1 MRDSREVSRNA
12 IRLVTPTADMERSVG
27 ALARLL
33 LLKTRR
39 AAARF
44 SETRGVLLGGS
55 FAKGTWLPQQVDL
68 DIFVRIN
75 PGTPED
81 RFEKIGLAVGAAAT
95 RGSPRGKKFAQHPY
109 TEATVE
115 GIRVNIVP
123 CYSVRKG
130 EWKSAADRSLFHVQV
145 VRRLSAEGK
154 TQIRLLKRFM
164 MAVGVY
170 GAEIETQG
178 FSGYAAEVLVMRL
191 GSFEGVL
198 RYFTRFE
205 PFSRERLF
213 SLPDPVDGGRDLAIA
228 ISGEKLG
235 RMILASRGFL
245 RNPSGAY
252 FRKMR
257 GRNHPPLR
265 GMVFA
270 VVFSHRLLSEDTLWG
285 ELRKTTKHIVRH
297 LEMNGFEDC
306 PVDGSVRQQTVK
318 RHTPHSRIRC
328 PSSIRA
334 ARRPD
339 GGQEEGLGSFHFV
352 QQEGREARLG
362 RRGGKGKA
370 PSAPPIRQSRGPTRR
385 RSPGKGWTDRGLRR
399 ARKRDEEER
408 VSAHRP
414 FVSSGGFSFEMAGRW
429 NQRDC
434 QRRARNPHVL
444 TS

>member
-1 MRDSREVSRNA
+1 MRDSRKVSRNA
-12 IRLVTPTADMERSVG
+12 IKLVIPTADMERRVG
-27 ALARLL
+27 ALARSLL
-33 LLKTRR
+33 LRTRR

-44 SETRGVLLGGS
+44 PETRGVLLGGS

-68 DIFVRIN
+68 DIFVRID

-115 GIRVNIVP
+115 GTRVNIVP

-145 VRRLSAEGK
+145 VRRLSTEGK

-178 FSGYAAEVLVMRL
+178 FSGYAAEVLVMRF
-191 GSFEGVL
+191 GSFEGVM
-198 RYFTRFE
+198 RYFAGFK
-205 PFSRERLF
+205 PSSRERLF
-213 SLPDPVDGGRDLAIA
+213 SLPDPVDGDRDLAIA

-245 RNPSGAY
+245 RNPKWAY

-257 GRNHPPLR
+257 GRNRLALR
-265 GMVFA
+265 GIVFA

-297 LEMNGFEDC
+297 LEVNGFKIARSMAASDNRLSSAILLIPEYDVLPRFEQRIGPTVDRRKDLEAFISSNRKDAKLIWVDEEARVRLFRPRRYLSLEDLL
-306 PVDGSVRQQTVK
+306 VDMVRGKVGPIGTSSELGRGMKRSGSVLTGPSLARVASDSK
-318 RHTPHSRIRC
+318 WLDDGIREIVSDAIGTR
-328 PSSIRA
+328 SS
-334 ARRPD
+334 
-339 GGQEEGLGSFHFV
+339 
-352 QQEGREARLG
+352 
-362 RRGGKGKA
+362 
-370 PSAPPIRQSRGPTRR
+370 
-385 RSPGKGWTDRGLRR
+385 
-399 ARKRDEEER
+399 
-408 VSAHRP
+408 
-414 FVSSGGFSFEMAGRW
+414 
-429 NQRDC
+429 
-434 QRRARNPHVL
+434 
-444 TS
+444 

>member
-1 MRDSREVSRNA
+1 MRDSRNVSRNA
-12 IRLVTPTADMERSVG
+12 IRLVIPTADMERRVG
-27 ALARLL
+27 ALARSLL
-33 LLKTRR
+33 LRTRR

-44 SETRGVLLGGS
+44 PETRGVLLGGS

-68 DIFVRIN
+68 DIFVRID

-115 GIRVNIVP
+115 GTRVNIVP

-145 VRRLSAEGK
+145 VRRLSTDDK

-170 GAEIETQG
+170 GAEIETRG
-178 FSGYAAEVLVMRL
+178 FSGYAAEVLVTRF

-198 RYFTRFE
+198 RYFAGFK
-205 PFSRERLF
+205 PSSGERLF
-213 SLPDPVDGGRDLAIA
+213 SLPDPVDGGRDLATA

-245 RNPSGAY
+245 RNPREAY

-257 GRNHPPLR
+257 GGNHPALR

-270 VVFSHRLLSEDTLWG
+270 VVFSHQLLSEDTLWG

-297 LEMNGFEDC
+297 LDMNGFKIARSMAASDNKLSSAILLIPEYDVLPRFEQRIGPTVDRKKDVESFISSNRKDAKLIWVDDEARARLFRPRRYLRLEDLL
-306 PVDGSVRQQTVK
+306 VDVVRGKVGPIGASSELGRGMKRSGSVLNG
-318 RHTPHSRIRC
+318 
-328 PSSIRA
+328 PSLARA
-334 ARRPD
+334 ASASKWLDD
-339 GGQEEGLGSFHFV
+339 GIREIVSDALG
-352 QQEGREARLG
+352 
-362 RRGGKGKA
+362 
-370 PSAPPIRQSRGPTRR
+370 TR
-385 RSPGKGWTDRGLRR
+385 
-399 ARKRDEEER
+399 
-408 VSAHRP
+408 
-414 FVSSGGFSFEMAGRW
+414 
-429 NQRDC
+429 
-434 QRRARNPHVL
+434 

>member
-1 MRDSREVSRNA
+1 MRDPREASRNA

-27 ALARLL
+27 ALARSLL
-33 LLKTRR
+33 QRTRR
-39 AAARF
+39 AAANF

-55 FAKGTWLPQQVDL
+55 FAKGTWLPGHVDL
-68 DIFVRIN
+68 DIFVRID
-75 PGTPED
+75 PKTPED

-145 VRRLSAEGK
+145 VRRFSTERK
-154 TQIRLLKRFM
+154 IQVRLLKRFM

-178 FSGYAAEVLVMRL
+178 FSGYAAEVLVMKYE
-191 GSFEGVL
+191 SFEGVL
-198 RYFTRFE
+198 RYFARFK
-205 PFSRERLF
+205 PSSRERLF
-213 SLPDPVDGGRDLAIA
+213 SLPDPVDGARDLAIA

-235 RMILASRGFL
+235 RMILASKEFL
-245 RNPSGAY
+245 RNPGGAW
-252 FRKMR
+252 FRMKS
-257 GRNHPPLR
+257 GRNHPALR

-297 LEMNGFEDC
+297 LDVNGFKIARSMAASDNRLSSAILLIPEYDVL
-306 PVDGSVRQQTVK
+306 PGFEQRIGPTVDRKKDVEAFILSSRKDAKLIWVDDEARARLLRPRRYTSLSDLLFDIVRGRAGQIGASSELERGMRRSGSVLNGPPLAQAASVSK
-318 RHTPHSRIRC
+318 WLDDGIREIV
-328 PSSIRA
+328 SDA
-334 ARRPD
+334 
-339 GGQEEGLGSFHFV
+339 LG
-352 QQEGREARLG
+352 
-362 RRGGKGKA
+362 
-370 PSAPPIRQSRGPTRR
+370 TR
-385 RSPGKGWTDRGLRR
+385 
-399 ARKRDEEER
+399 
-408 VSAHRP
+408 
-414 FVSSGGFSFEMAGRW
+414 
-429 NQRDC
+429 
-434 QRRARNPHVL
+434 